1 MGGQLVQSPGDN
13 REQCAKWREQRLQ
26 RLRRAWGW
34 CWGEG
39 PGPGSWGRSGGLC
52 AGKGQQVRQQI
63 SGWCWVSTVGL
74 AVPLGRCGGF
84 WAEADDCA
92 VAKMPLDGF
101 GAGPADGLEVGM
113 EE

>member
-1 MGGQLVQSPGDN
+1 M
-13 REQCAKWREQRLQ
+13 
-26 RLRRAWGW
+26 
-34 CWGEG
+34 
-39 PGPGSWGRSGGLC
+39 
-52 AGKGQQVRQQI
+52 RQQI

-101 GAGPADGLEVGM
+101 GAGPADGLEVGV